1 MLDNCREGAD
11 LQTRTQQPKKLPV
24 TGQRTDKLRLTAGEG
39 FTLLTS
45 MTLMLKTLQCAQR
58 QAQHQPNLWKGT
70 HIAAAFMVASA
81 KTVETCLTQQHVCR
95 RREISGGAQ
104 QRLVHKQNSWS
115 SAASILMGKT
125 GASWACIWM
134 AHNAQWSGA
143 VGRLKPRF
151 RFFMAASE
159 PAMLSFILSVAV
171 AVAALA
177 RAAAVLAPNLQA
189 RRDI

>member
-1 MLDNCREGAD
+1 MILVHRLAYHIS
-11 LQTRTQQPKKLPV
+11 RTSRAWHKLIPKKLPV

-70 HIAAAFMVASA
+70 HIAAAFMVSSA

-115 SAASILMGKT
+115 
-125 GASWACIWM
+125 
-134 AHNAQWSGA
+134 
-143 VGRLKPRF
+143 
-151 RFFMAASE
+151 
-159 PAMLSFILSVAV
+159 
-171 AVAALA
+171 
-177 RAAAVLAPNLQA
+177 
-189 RRDI
+189 